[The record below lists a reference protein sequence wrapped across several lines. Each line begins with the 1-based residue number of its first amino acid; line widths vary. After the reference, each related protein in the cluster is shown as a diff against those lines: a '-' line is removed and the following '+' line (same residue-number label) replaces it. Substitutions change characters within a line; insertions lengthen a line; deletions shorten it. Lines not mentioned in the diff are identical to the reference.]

1 MKSKNIL
8 FPKHQH
14 EELSFLKFEG
24 PDEVPGKIWQISPT
38 LFHLP
43 SAESVYWKQNFLL
56 KKIIMFSLQ
65 FQKFKDA
72 YETISV
78 ACKFSPVS
86 NS

>member
-14 EELSFLKFEG
+14 EELAFLKFER
-24 PDEVPGKIWQISPT
+24 PDKVPGKNWQISPT
-38 LFHLP
+38 FFLLP

-56 KKIIMFSLQ
+56 KKIIMISLQ
-65 FQKFKDA
+65 LQKFKDA

-78 ACKFSPVS
+78 SCKFSPVS